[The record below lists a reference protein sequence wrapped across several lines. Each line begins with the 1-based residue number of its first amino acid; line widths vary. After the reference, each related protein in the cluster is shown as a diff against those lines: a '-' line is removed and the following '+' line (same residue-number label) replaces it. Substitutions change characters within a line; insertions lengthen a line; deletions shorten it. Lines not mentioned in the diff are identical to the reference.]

1 MMGFIVVPL
10 ACFMSRHD
18 NAQAHVT
25 DVYIQLQ
32 EADNVPVLS
41 LAAYLQVFDC
51 DLRYFLSISSNPAN
65 PLNQQILQ
73 QAMAMQRRHIRA
85 SSLID
90 KSRSIAFV

>member
-1 MMGFIVVPL
+1 MGFIVVPL

-41 LAAYLQVFDC
+41 LAAYLQVFD
-51 DLRYFLSISSNPAN
+51 
-65 PLNQQILQ
+65 
-73 QAMAMQRRHIRA
+73 
-85 SSLID
+85 
-90 KSRSIAFV
+90 